1 MNSAG
6 GVEKLEGGLAYYFMP
21 PENISDVIY
30 DPVHFIVYF
39 IFITTCCGLF
49 SKFWLEISGRSATDI
64 LRQFHE
70 NGYTIAGAKNDES
83 IYKILNKHI
92 TTAAIFGGICIGV
105 LSVFSDL
112 IGTVG
117 SGTGMLLV
125 VNIIYGYFEQYKD
138 ENDMSSKIRNTV
150 EF

>member
-64 LRQFHE
+64 LR
-70 NGYTIAGAKNDES
+70 
-83 IYKILNKHI
+83 
-92 TTAAIFGGICIGV
+92 
-105 LSVFSDL
+105 
-112 IGTVG
+112 
-117 SGTGMLLV
+117 
-125 VNIIYGYFEQYKD
+125 
-138 ENDMSSKIRNTV
+138 
-150 EF
+150 